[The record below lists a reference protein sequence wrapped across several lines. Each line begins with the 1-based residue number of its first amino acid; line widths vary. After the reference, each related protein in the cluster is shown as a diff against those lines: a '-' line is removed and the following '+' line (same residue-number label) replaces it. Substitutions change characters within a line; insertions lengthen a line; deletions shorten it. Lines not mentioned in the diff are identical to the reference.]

1 MVLILAIRSD
11 EFLRKVCAADNVEMN
26 VHYCLACAFAAVVDR
41 SVSIAY
47 TLDLG
52 DFSDRFCDLCRIKRA
67 LRIGGKF
74 IDVREMLFR
83 NNENMY
89 RSYGINVVEAENIFV
104 LIYF

>member
-1 MVLILAIRSD
+1 MVLILAIGSD
-11 EFLRKVCAADNVEMN
+11 EFLRKICAADNVEMN
-26 VHYCLACAFAAVVDR
+26 MHYSLSCTLTTVVDR

-83 NNENMY
+83 NDKNMY
-89 RSYGINVVEAENIFV
+89 RSYGINVIKAENIFV